1 MVGVWDLTPLLGEKS
16 LQVGGVDSICLLFDQ
31 AVNAVLL
38 LLVHS
43 VAMCFNPPLGC
54 LCSCLSILKALL
66 DAVLLIQGE
75 RRLDLVHHSLVLSH
89 YFEGL
94 LDVALKLSSLLE
106 REVCHVALLVCVVI
120 LLRLEA
126 D

>member
-1 MVGVWDLTPLLGEKS
+1 M
-16 LQVGGVDSICLLFDQ
+16 DSICLLLDQ

-43 VAMCFNPPLGC
+43 VAMRPDPSLGC
-54 LCSCLSILKALL
+54 LSSCLSILKALL

-75 RRLDLVHHSLVLSH
+75 RRLDLVHHSFVLSH
-89 YFEGL
+89 YFKGL
-94 LDVALKLSSLLE
+94 LDVALELSSLLE